1 MLKNELIAEL
11 KKYDIPFTEEQINL
25 SEKYMDYI
33 LKMNESINLTAI
45 KDPASFRELM
55 TYDSLLLLKECN
67 INDKK
72 IIDVGTGA
80 GYPGVMLSIFSNA
93 MVTLLDSTTKKINVI
108 KDFKGIKVT
117 AIAARCEE
125 FARVKEHR
133 EIFDIATARAVS
145 SLNILVELCMPLV
158 KVGGYLIAYK
168 GKNAEEEIKQAKSAI
183 NKLGGEVEYVS
194 DDLLPSGEER
204 HLIFIKKKKETN
216 KKYPRDYSIMSE
228 KPL

>member
-80 GYPGVMLSIFSNA
+80 GYPGVMLSIFSKA